1 MNNRF
6 RIEFRK
12 VNGDLHVNPKGDFDG
27 NSAWE
32 LINLLQKKYNGEG
45 QVFIDTRGLRRIC
58 PFGSATFRYHVHQI
72 RLPLER
78 LSFEGRKAPEI
89 APEGSRITTDS
100 EKGRCCTCDGSCVNC
115 PRNGKD
121 KRN

>member
-12 VNGDLHVNPKGDFDG
+12 VNGDLHVNPKGDFGG

-45 QVFIDTRGLRRIC
+45 QVFIDTRGLRKIC
-58 PFGSATFRYHVHQI
+58 PFGGATFRCHFHQT

-78 LSFEGRKAPEI
+78 LSFEGKIGNMYMNTSAI
-89 APEGSRITTDS
+89 I
-100 EKGRCCTCDGSCVNC
+100 
-115 PRNGKD
+115 
-121 KRN
+121 